1 MKIAD
6 KISKWIKDKVTEA
19 GAKGAVFGLSGG
31 IDSACVAVLCHNV
44 FGDNVLGVT
53 MPCESHSDDQKYVKL
68 LCDRFNIKTT
78 DVCLDNVYKE
88 YMGLL
93 PDGNDLSRANI
104 KPRLRMVT
112 LYYYANNL
120 NYLTI
125 GTGNK
130 SELCVGYFTKYGDGG
145 VDLLPLADLYKAE
158 VRELAKE
165 LGIPDELIKRPPTA
179 GLWHGQTDEEELGIT
194 YEELDKILDLID
206 RGQEDK
212 IDNSDNLN
220 KVKEMIK
227 RSEHKRAPI
236 EFFKKQGGI

>member
-6 KISKWIKDKVTEA
+6 KISRWIKDKVTEA

-68 LCDRFNIKTT
+68 LTDKYNIKTE

-104 KPRLRMVT
+104 KPRLRMIT

-194 YEELDKILDLID
+194 YEELDEILDLID
-206 RGQEDK
+206 KGQENE
-212 IDNSDNLN
+212 IDNKDNLN